1 MQIKVNNNIDT
12 AQWVKVSQVKARN
25 VQPDSDTTS
34 FYRAEALEQSVK
46 TSPEVRP
53 EAVDRA
59 KKLIAEVRY
68 PGDETIRG
76 IASLLA
82 LKIEAGAQSGEK
94 S

>member
-1 MQIKVNNNIDT
+1 MEVNNNNNIDT
-12 AQWVKVSQVKARN
+12 AQWVKVNQTRQRSPQSG
-25 VQPDSDTTS
+25 SDTTS
-34 FYRAEALEQSVK
+34 FYRVEALDQAMQA
-46 TSPEVRP
+46 TPAVRP

-59 KKLIAEVRY
+59 KKLIADIRY

-82 LKIEAGAQSGEK
+82 LNIEPSKK

>member
-1 MQIKVNNNIDT
+1 MEVNNNNNIDT
-12 AQWVKVSQVKARN
+12 SQWVRINQSKARAP
-25 VQPDSDTTS
+25 QADLDSTS
-34 FYRAEALEQSVK
+34 FYRVEALEQAMEA
-46 TSPEVRP
+46 TPEARP

-59 KKLIAEVRY
+59 RKLISEVRY

-82 LKIEAGAQSGEK
+82 LKLETGEE

>member
-1 MQIKVNNNIDT
+1 MEVNNNNNIDT
-12 AQWVKVSQVKARN
+12 AQWVKVNQTRQRSPQAG
-25 VQPDSDTTS
+25 SDTTS
-34 FYRAEALEQSVK
+34 FYRVEALDQAMQA
-46 TSPEVRP
+46 TPAVRP
-53 EAVDRA
+53 EAVERA

-82 LKIEAGAQSGEK
+82 LKIESGKE